1 LPERLVAFNN
11 KPDRRIDSNETIRVR
26 RLNGYGSKTAK
37 VIHAVQKTMW
47 KIRNHGE
54 PKAVAAQSDIL

>member
-1 LPERLVAFNN
+1 M
-11 KPDRRIDSNETIRVR
+11 DSRETVRVS

-37 VIHAVQKTMW
+37 VIQIDQKIRW

-54 PKAVAAQSDIL
+54 PKATEAQSDIF